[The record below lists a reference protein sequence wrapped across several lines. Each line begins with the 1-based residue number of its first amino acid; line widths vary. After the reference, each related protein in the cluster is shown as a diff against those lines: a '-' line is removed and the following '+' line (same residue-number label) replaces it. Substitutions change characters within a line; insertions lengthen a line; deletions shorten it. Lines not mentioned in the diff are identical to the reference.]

1 LLKNK
6 DYMDGLIQIITNVWN
21 EGFLGIGVTEI
32 IVSMLIF
39 VAGAL
44 IRAILLGRVLKWLE
58 GLTASTESEVDD
70 VLLEALKKPL
80 GYVPM
85 TIALYLIALYLPLAG
100 VAELTATNLIKAL
113 IAFTIFSTLANS
125 VPPIFQAFTSTAV
138 LTKSMTMWL
147 ERAARMIIWVIG
159 AGIILDIFGI
169 QIGPL
174 VAGLGLFSVAVALG
188 AQDLFKNLISGILI
202 IGENRFQPGDRIE
215 VPGEL
220 HGMVEDIG
228 FRSTLIR
235 MFDTSPM
242 LVPNKDLSDVK
253 VINHGNMEFRR
264 ISWTLNLTYSTTQ
277 KQLAKICEVITQ
289 YIDSSDQFIVNP
301 GQESFARTEELAAS
315 SIDVRVLCFTKPIGF
330 TDFSKVKQDLI
341 FEIIK
346 LVRANGSE
354 FAFPSSSIYME
365 NTDPIDPAE
374 YSTDGLT
381 TQKISHDSA
390 PDQSDD

>member
-1 LLKNK
+1 
-6 DYMDGLIQIITNVWN
+6 MDGLTQIITNVWN

-44 IRAILLGRVLKWLE
+44 TRAILLGRVLKWLE

-100 VAELTATNLIKAL
+100 VAELFATNLIKAL

-215 VPGEL
+215 VPGQL

-277 KQLAKICEVITQ
+277 KQLAKICEAITQ
-289 YIDSSDQFIVNP
+289 YIDISDQFIVNP

-315 SIDVRVLCFTKPIGF
+315 SIDVRVLCYTKPIGF

-374 YSTDGLT
+374 YSTDGLAP
-381 TQKISHDSA
+381 QKISHDSA
-390 PDQSDD
+390 PDQGND

>member
-1 LLKNK
+1 
-6 DYMDGLIQIITNVWN
+6 MDGLIQIITNVWN
-21 EGFLGIGVTEI
+21 QGFLGIGITEI
-32 IVSMLIF
+32 IISMLIF
-39 VAGAL
+39 VAGA
-44 IRAILLGRVLKWLE
+44 ISRAILVGRVLKWLE
-58 GLTASTESEVDD
+58 SITINTESEIDD
-70 VLLEALKKPL
+70 VLLDALKKPL

-85 TIALYLIALYLPLAG
+85 TIALYLIAIYLPLSGA
-100 VAELTATNLIKAL
+100 AELFATNLIKAL
-113 IAFTIFSTLANS
+113 IAFTIFSALANS
-125 VPPIFQAFTSTAV
+125 VTPIFQAFTSTAV

-147 ERAARMIIWVIG
+147 ERSARMIIWIIG

-215 VPGEL
+215 VPGQL

-235 MFDTSPM
+235 GFDTAPM

-277 KQLAKICEVITQ
+277 KQLAKICESITH
-289 YIDSSDQFIVNP
+289 YISDSEQFIVNP

-315 SIDVRVLCFTKPIGF
+315 SIDVRVLCYTKPIGF

-346 LVRANGSE
+346 LVRTNGSE
-354 FAFPSSSIYME
+354 FAFPSSSIYLE
-365 NTDPIDPAE
+365 NTDPIDPSV
-374 YSTDGLT
+374 YSTEGLPAEN
-381 TQKISHDSA
+381 ISDDPA
-390 PDQSDD
+390 PDQGDD

>member
-1 LLKNK
+1 
-6 DYMDGLIQIITNVWN
+6 MDGLIQIITNVWN
-21 EGFLGIGVTEI
+21 QGFLGIGITEI
-32 IVSMLIF
+32 VISMLIF
-39 VAGAL
+39 VAGA
-44 IRAILLGRVLKWLE
+44 ISRAILVGRVLKWLE
-58 GLTASTESEVDD
+58 SITINTESEIDD
-70 VLLEALKKPL
+70 VLLDALKKPL

-85 TIALYLIALYLPLAG
+85 TIALYLIAIYLPLSGA
-100 VAELTATNLIKAL
+100 AELFATNLIKAL
-113 IAFTIFSTLANS
+113 IAFTIFSALANS
-125 VPPIFQAFTSTAV
+125 VTPIFQAFTSTAV

-147 ERAARMIIWVIG
+147 ERSARMIIWIIG

-215 VPGEL
+215 VPGQL

-235 MFDTSPM
+235 GFDTAPM

-277 KQLAKICEVITQ
+277 KQLAKICESITH
-289 YIDSSDQFIVNP
+289 YINTSDQFIVNP

-315 SIDVRVLCFTKPIGF
+315 SIDVRVLCYTKPIGF

-346 LVRANGSE
+346 LVRTNGSE
-354 FAFPSSSIYME
+354 FAFPSSSIYLE
-365 NTDPIDPAE
+365 NTDPIDPSV
-374 YSTDGLT
+374 YSTDDLPAEN
-381 TQKISHDSA
+381 ISDNPA
-390 PDQSDD
+390 PDQGDD